1 MILKIFGVA
10 VVELAVYAALR
21 RTHPEFAVLTEIA
34 AAVLVFLIAADSL
47 GELKAFFDETVS
59 AAGTD
64 PVWAEILLK
73 VLGTA
78 LVTQFAADAAR
89 DNGQSALAEKIEFA
103 GKLLM
108 LSLSLPVLRALL
120 QLVAAFSNGT

>member
-34 AAVLVFLIAADSL
+34 AAVLVFLFAADSL
-47 GELKAFFDETVS
+47 GEMKAFFDATVS

-108 LSLSLPVLRALL
+108 LSLSLPVLKALL